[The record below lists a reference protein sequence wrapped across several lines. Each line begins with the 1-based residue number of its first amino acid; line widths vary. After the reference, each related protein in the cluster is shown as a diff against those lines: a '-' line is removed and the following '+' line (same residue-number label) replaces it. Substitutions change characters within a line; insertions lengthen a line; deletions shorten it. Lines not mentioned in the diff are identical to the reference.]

1 MPIFRY
7 KAVDGNGIRADGEVE
22 VPNKNE
28 LEVYLNARGLYLES
42 YEKDHSQLP
51 FMDKR
56 VTLRDV
62 IIFSRQFAIMIS
74 AGIPIGEAMKTISSF
89 TTNRKFTTVLKEIEG
104 DLSIGIPMSESMAK
118 HDDVFKF
125 FFISM
130 MHVGEFSGELDTVL
144 KRVADYY
151 EDEGR
156 LMKKIRG
163 ALAYPIVLVCMMIA
177 LIGFMMVKLVPMYE
191 QMFASMNI
199 KLPTITQV
207 LISVSHF
214 FQHSYLL
221 MIAVVVVIIF
231 FIYRYHKTESG
242 KYNMDNLILN
252 LPIFGE
258 VYTKATTARFARSMN
273 ILLNSGITIVQS
285 FEILEHLM
293 ANKVIQARFSQCRDS
308 VNLGYSY
315 YASLDKM
322 NFFPPILINMVAVG
336 EKTGSLGE
344 VFDKTSVFFQEEA
357 DASIDRMIAMIE
369 PIMMM
374 IMAVLILIVFLAIML
389 PMFDILNT
397 TTVQQ

>member
-1 MPIFRY
+1 MPLFHY
-7 KAVDGNGIRADGEVE
+7 KAIDGNGIRADGEIE
-22 VPNKNE
+22 VPNKKE
-28 LEVYLNARGLYLES
+28 LEVYLNTRGLYLES
-42 YEKDHSQLP
+42 FERDRSQLP
-51 FMDKR
+51 FMEKKI
-56 VTLRDV
+56 TLKDI

-74 AGIPIGEAMKTISSF
+74 AGIPIGDAMKTISSF

-130 MHVGEFSGELDTVL
+130 MRVGEFSGELDTVL

-156 LMKKIRG
+156 LMKKIRS
-163 ALAYPIVLVCMMIA
+163 ALAYPIVLIFMMIA

-199 KLPTITQV
+199 KLPTITQI
-207 LISVSHF
+207 LINVSHF
-214 FQHSYLL
+214 FQHFYLL
-221 MIAVVVVIIF
+221 MIAAVIIIAF
-231 FIYRYHKTESG
+231 LLYHYHKTETG
-242 KYNMDNLILN
+242 RYNMDDLILK
-252 LPIFGE
+252 LPVIGE
-258 VYTKATTARFARSMN
+258 VYRKSTTARFARSMN
-273 ILLNSGITIVQS
+273 ILLNSGITIAQS
-285 FEILEHLM
+285 FEILEHLL
-293 ANKVIQARFSQCRDS
+293 ANKVIQERFLQCRDS
-308 VNLGYSY
+308 VNLGYTY
-315 YASLDKM
+315 HASLEKM

-357 DASIDRMIAMIE
+357 DSAIDRMIAMIE

-374 IMAVLILIVFLAIML
+374 IMAVLILITFLAIML
-389 PMFDILNT
+389 PMFDILGNT
-397 TTVQQ
+397 TKQ

>member
-1 MPIFRY
+1 MPLFHY
-7 KAVDGNGIRADGEVE
+7 KAIDGNGVRSDGEVE

-42 YEKDHSQLP
+42 FERDHSQLP
-51 FMDKR
+51 FMDKK
-56 VTLRDV
+56 VKLKDV

-74 AGIPIGEAMKTISSF
+74 AGIPIGDAMKTISTF
-89 TTNRKFTTVLKEIEG
+89 TTNRRFTTVLKEIEG
-104 DLSIGIPMSESMAK
+104 DLSIGIPMSESMKK

-130 MHVGEFSGELDTVL
+130 MRVGEFSGELDTVL
-144 KRVADYY
+144 KKVADYY

-163 ALAYPIVLVCMMIA
+163 AMAYPIVLVIMMIA

-191 QMFASMNI
+191 GMFASMNI

-207 LISVSHF
+207 LINVSHF
-214 FQHSYLL
+214 FQTFYLL
-221 MIAVVVVIIF
+221 MILIVAVLAF
-231 FIYRYHKTESG
+231 LLYRYHKTEAG
-242 KYNMDNLILN
+242 KYNIDNFIIKIPLI
-252 LPIFGE
+252 GE
-258 VYTKATTARFARSMN
+258 VYRKATTARFARSMN

-285 FEILEHLM
+285 FEILEHLI
-293 ANKVIQARFSQCRDS
+293 ANRVIQERFLQCRDS

-315 YASLDKM
+315 HTSLDKM
-322 NFFPPILINMVAVG
+322 DFFPPILINMVAVG

-357 DASIDRMIAMIE
+357 DTAIDRVIFLIE

-374 IMAVLILIVFLAIML
+374 IMAVIILITFLAVML
-389 PMFDILNT
+389 PMFDILNNAT
-397 TTVQQ
+397 KQ